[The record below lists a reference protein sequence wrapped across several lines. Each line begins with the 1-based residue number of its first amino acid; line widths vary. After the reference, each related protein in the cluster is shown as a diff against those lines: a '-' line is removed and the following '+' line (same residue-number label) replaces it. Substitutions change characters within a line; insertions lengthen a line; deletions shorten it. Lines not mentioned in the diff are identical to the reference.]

1 MFDIIIEAVEL
12 KGDWFMKDSNEQ
24 IPEELADE
32 VLEVASRLYQET
44 QSSYSLNQLEQA
56 GSEVSIPPEFI
67 QKAIAQVEARQKQ
80 AAIAKQEK
88 DQRKVALTYGGIAVG
103 VMVLLWGIF
112 TYNGMAERQ
121 QQAEAAWAQVENQ
134 LQRRADLIPNLLAV
148 TQAQAQQEQEIV
160 RLLTQSREQYLQA
173 NSQQEKMAATTE
185 MNRAIGQ
192 FNQWVISQPELGSS
206 RVFIGLQDELAG
218 TENRIATE
226 RLRYNRAIQ
235 QYNQFVGRFPNSILA
250 EIGGFQAK
258 PYFQAENTE
267 LPRIE

>member
-1 MFDIIIEAVEL
+1 MSN
-12 KGDWFMKDSNEQ
+12 SNEH

-44 QSSYSLNQLEQA
+44 QSRYSLSQLEEA

-67 QKAIAQVEARQKQ
+67 QKAIAQVEARQQQ
-80 AAIAKQEK
+80 AAIAQQQKQ
-88 DQRKVALTYGGIAVG
+88 QRNVTLTYGGIAVG
-103 VMVLLWGIF
+103 VFVLLWGIF
-112 TYNGMAERQ
+112 TYNGLAERQ

-173 NSQQEKMAATTE
+173 TSQQEKIAATTE

-206 RVFIGLQDELAG
+206 RAFIGLQDELAG

-226 RLRYNRAIQ
+226 RLRYNQAIQ
-235 QYNQFVGRFPNSILA
+235 QYNQFVRRFPNSILA
-250 EIGGFQAK
+250 GMGGFEAK

-267 LPRIE
+267 LPRIQ